1 MSKFTKW
8 AKDHIVFGGCLADD
22 KKLQN
27 IILDKVEKDLSKKQT
42 GVEHGKTRDRV
53 KAKQVLQRKGLK
65 ERRNDQAKY
74 QRKVKRGTSNG
85 Q

>member
-1 MSKFTKW
+1 MSKFKKW
-8 AKDHIVFGGCLADD
+8 AKDHIIFDGCLADD

-27 IILDKVEKDLSKKQT
+27 IILDKVEEDLSKKQT

-53 KAKQVLQRKGLK
+53 KAKQVLQRKEIK

-74 QRKVKRGTSNG
+74 QRKTKRGKANG